1 MISNKKL
8 CSIIYFLVKKS
19 NNLGKTKLMKL
30 IYLADYE
37 FFKQYNKKISNLDY
51 IKWDFGPFSPDI
63 YNCLDYMADSGII
76 TIQKLKSFYKL
87 RDYFSFKVEQNYN
100 YRENLESNEIDFI
113 EYILSKYDNME
124 IDDIKNITYKTEP
137 MIEAKNKGDLL
148 KFENID
154 KVILAKLKK
163 LGKKVQTLNN
173 YKGKP
178 FDPKDSLGSDNL
190 IKYQYDL
197 ITK

>member
-1 MISNKKL
+1 M
-8 CSIIYFLVKKS
+8 
-19 NNLGKTKLMKL
+19 
-30 IYLADYE
+30 
-37 FFKQYNKKISNLDY
+37 
-51 IKWDFGPFSPDI
+51 
-63 YNCLDYMADSGII
+63 
-76 TIQKLKSFYKL
+76 KSFYKL
-87 RDYFSFKVEQNYN
+87 RDYFSFKVKRNYD

-124 IDDIKNITYKTEP
+124 INDIKNITYKTEP

-148 KFENID
+148 KFEDID

-163 LGKKVQTLNN
+163 LGKKVQTLKD

-178 FDPKDSLGSDNL
+178 FDHKDVLGSDNL
-190 IKYQYDL
+190 IEYQYDL

>member
-1 MISNKKL
+1 MKISWLGLASFKI
-8 CSIIYFLVKKS
+8 ST
-19 NNLGKTKLMKL
+19 NLGKV
-30 IYLADYE
+30 IYLDPYQIANEAEKADIIIVSHSHSDHMDS
-37 FFKQYNKKISNLDY
+37 KA
-51 IKWDFGPFSPDI
+51 IKSIWKDSTILFGPLS
-63 YNCLDYMADSGII
+63 DSN
-76 TIQKLKSFYKL
+76 KLKRLNGKGISINKT
-87 RDYFSFKVEQNYN
+87 
-100 YRENLESNEIDFI
+100 
-113 EYILSKYDNME
+113 ME

-163 LGKKVQTLNN
+163 LGKKVQTLKD

-178 FDPKDSLGSDNL
+178 FDPQDSFGSDNL
-190 IKYQYDL
+190 IEYQYDL